1 MWLRRPGRRL
11 RMERLGRIL
20 QMTAS
25 TCWCLDGAVAPAGR
39 VRALQSVSER
49 SWPYMRSPT
58 NKFSGHGSPAPVAA
72 AAFNLPRHMCT
83 IRRTHEHGR
92 SLVLVVRM
100 PPQEEQHTDALTA
113 RLAGMLLGALLRDV
127 LAREAWTRF
136 PARCFGSPASC
147 LGSPTADTLRV
158 VQRSYTA
165 VFQPHRAPRLCPR

>member
-1 MWLRRPGRRL
+1 MWTKRNWGPTQVGSGKFFSPYPSRPLMRQ
-11 RMERLGRIL
+11 ERLLSVG
-20 QMTAS
+20 T
-25 TCWCLDGAVAPAGR
+25 DGGGYIIYYVPIKMIS
-39 VRALQSVSER
+39 L
-49 SWPYMRSPT
+49 
-58 NKFSGHGSPAPVAA
+58 SPAPVDP

-158 VQRSYTA
+158 VHRSYTA
-165 VFQPHRAPRLCPR
+165 VFQPHRASRLCPR